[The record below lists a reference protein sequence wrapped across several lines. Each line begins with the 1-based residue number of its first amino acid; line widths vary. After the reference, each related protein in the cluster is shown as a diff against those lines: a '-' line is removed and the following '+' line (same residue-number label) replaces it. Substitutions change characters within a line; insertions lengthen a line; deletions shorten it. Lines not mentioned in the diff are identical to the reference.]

1 MTGKDLLLQTLHQK
15 PVPRAPWVPFAGVH
29 AASLTGYTASDY
41 LQCADKMVESLIAV
55 NKQYQPDGQPVIF
68 DLQVEAEILN
78 CDLVWADKS
87 PPTVA
92 THPLALNK
100 MIPTK
105 LPCPADGRLP
115 IILNAMRRLKNEIG
129 YQTALFGLVCGPFT
143 LASHLRG
150 TEIFMDMFDDPDY
163 VHQLVQFCAQFGN
176 QVAKYYID
184 AGMDVIALV
193 DPLVSQISPDHFTQF
208 LAPTFTSM
216 FSFLREK
223 KVCSSFF
230 VCGDATRN
238 IEVMCQTKPDSIFI
252 DENINMQSA
261 KKITDQYHITI
272 GGNVPLSTV
281 MLLGTQQDNMQY
293 VLNMLDTLDHQN
305 LIIAPGCDMPYDTP
319 PENVVGIMQA
329 IHDPEHIRTILSTY
343 TKTNI
348 ETDVELPNYATLK
361 RPLIEVITLDSASCP
376 ACTYMMN
383 AVMVAKEHFG
393 KQIDVVEYKII
404 HAENIPRVV
413 KMGIKNLPAIV
424 INGELTFSSLI
435 PNKIELFTQIE
446 RKLLQEV

>member
-1 MTGKDLLLQTLHQK
+1 MTGKDLLLQALHHK
-15 PVPRAPWVPFAGVH
+15 PVSRAPWVPFAGVH

-78 CDLVWADKS
+78 CDLVWAEKS

-92 THPLALNK
+92 THPLATNK
-100 MIPTK
+100 IVPTR

-115 IILNAMRRLKNEIG
+115 IILNTMRRLKNEIG

-150 TEIFMDMFDDPDY
+150 TEIFMDMFDDPNY

-176 QVAKYYID
+176 RIAQYYID

-216 FSFLREK
+216 FSLLRK
-223 KVCSSFF
+223 KEVCSSFF

-252 DENINMQSA
+252 DENINMQLA

-272 GGNVPLSTV
+272 GGNIPLSTV

-329 IHDPEHIRTILSTY
+329 IHDPEHIRNILSTY
-343 TKTNI
+343 QKANVEI
-348 ETDVELPNYATLK
+348 DVELPNYAALT

-393 KQIDVVEYKII
+393 EQIDVVEYKII

-435 PNKIELFTQIE
+435 PNKIELFSQIE
-446 RKLLQEV
+446 RRLLQEA